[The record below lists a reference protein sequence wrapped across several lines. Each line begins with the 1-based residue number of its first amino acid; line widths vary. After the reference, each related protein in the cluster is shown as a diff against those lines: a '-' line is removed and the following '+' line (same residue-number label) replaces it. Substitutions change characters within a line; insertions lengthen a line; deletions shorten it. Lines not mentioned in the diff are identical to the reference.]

1 MNRRRIEPQRPDNMA
16 VTPLAVKPKVACRM
30 LSCGITRLYE
40 LLGLGELESYRDGR
54 SRLIVV
60 ASIQAYVAHKLAETR
75 GVKAT

>member
-1 MNRRRIEPQRPDNMA
+1 
-16 VTPLAVKPKVACRM
+16 M